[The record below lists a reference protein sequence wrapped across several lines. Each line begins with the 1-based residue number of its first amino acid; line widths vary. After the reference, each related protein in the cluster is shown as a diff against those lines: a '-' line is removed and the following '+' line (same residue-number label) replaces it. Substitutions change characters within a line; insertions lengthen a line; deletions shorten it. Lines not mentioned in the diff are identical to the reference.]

1 MKGLLAHPE
10 FLVPLSLIQSVVF
23 LLLIRLLD
31 PYEREPLSLLAL
43 MAAWGATG
51 AVALSSVGNR
61 IVLMLLPPTV
71 EESFGS
77 AVAAPLVE
85 EVAKGLALV
94 VAFSLSW
101 WAARRFGMV
110 ELEGVT
116 DGMVYGTAVGL
127 GFAFT
132 EDLLY
137 LFNTANQQGLGAG
150 LSEYA
155 SRVDIFGVGQLG
167 HAVYTAAFG
176 AGLGLATWSWS
187 WRGRLGF
194 PLLGLVAAMLMHAVH
209 NGLPSFVLVWR
220 YGLEKA
226 TAAMSGGSLPG
237 DLFAR
242 MQATA
247 EAASTAEKIAGYAF
261 VALYVASAALWMRY
275 ERRVIRDELA
285 EEAGSG
291 FLSHAEWGMMF
302 CYWERSKWYWQ
313 LLWEGKLERWRLLRR
328 IHNELVDLAFLKRRL
343 RWTSGDRGQI
353 GEQIEGQ
360 RERIAF
366 LRSLE
371 AIA

>member
-10 FLVPLSLIQSVVF
+10 FLVPLSLIQSLVF

-85 EVAKGLALV
+85 EVAKGLALIA
-94 VAFSLSW
+94 AFGFFW

-155 SRVDIFGVGQLG
+155 SRVDFFGVGQLG
-167 HAVYTAAFG
+167 HAVYTGAFG

-187 WRGRLGF
+187 WRGRLSF

-209 NGLPSFVLVWR
+209 NGLPSFALVWR
-220 YGLEKA
+220 YGLENA
-226 TAAMSGGSLPG
+226 AAAMAGRSVPG
-237 DLFAR
+237 DLFAQ

-247 EAASTAEKIAGYAF
+247 EWANTASKVADYVFVAVF
-261 VALYVASAALWMRY
+261 VALAVLWLLY
-275 ERRVIRDELA
+275 QRRVIRDELE
-285 EEAGSG
+285 EEARAG
-291 FLSHAEWGMMF
+291 LLNQAEWEMMF
-302 CYWERSKWYWQ
+302 RYWERSKWYWQ

-328 IHNELVDLAFLKRRL
+328 IHNELVDLAFLKWRL
-343 RWTSGDRGQI
+343 KRAPRLRGQI
-353 GEQIEGQ
+353 E
-360 RERIAF
+360 RRRKRIAY

>member
-10 FLVPLSLIQSVVF
+10 FLVPLSLIMSVVF

-51 AVALSSVGNR
+51 AVALSLVGNR

-110 ELEGVT
+110 DLEGVT

-155 SRVDIFGVGQLG
+155 SRVDFFGVGQLG

-209 NGLPSFVLVWR
+209 NGLPSFALAWR
-220 YGLEKA
+220 YGLENA
-226 TAAMSGGSLPG
+226 AAAMAGRSVPG
-237 DLFAR
+237 DLFAQ
-242 MQATA
+242 MQDTA
-247 EAASTAEKIAGYAF
+247 EAANTASKVADYAF
-261 VALYVASAALWMRY
+261 VAIFIALAVLWLCY
-275 ERRVIRDELA
+275 QRRVIRDELE
-285 EEAGSG
+285 EEARAG
-291 FLSHAEWGMMF
+291 FLHHEEWEMMF
-302 CYWERSKWYWQ
+302 RYWDRSKWYWQ

-343 RWTSGDRGQI
+343 RRAPKLRGQI
-353 GEQIEGQ
+353 E
-360 RERIAF
+360 RRRKRIAY

-371 AIA
+371 AVE

>member
-1 MKGLLAHPE
+1 MKEMLAQPE
-10 FLVPLSLIQSVVF
+10 FLVTFALIHAVVC
-23 LLLIRLLD
+23 LLLIRFLD
-31 PYEREPLSLLAL
+31 LYEREPLNVLAL

-51 AVALSSVGNR
+51 AVALSLAGNG
-61 IVLMLLPPTV
+61 IVLGLLPPAL
-71 EESFGS
+71 EKAFGS
-77 AVAAPLVE
+77 AVAGPLVE

-101 WAARRFGMV
+101 WAARRFGFL
-110 ELEGVT
+110 ELEGLT
-116 DGMVYGTAVGL
+116 DGMVYGAAVGL

-137 LFNTANQQGLGAG
+137 LFNAADEQGLGVG

-155 SRVDIFGVGQLG
+155 SRVDFFGVGQLG

-176 AGLGLATWSWS
+176 AGLGLATWSRS
-187 WRGRLGF
+187 WRGWLGF
-194 PLLGLVAAMLMHAVH
+194 PFLGLVAAMLMHAVH

-242 MQATA
+242 MQFFFKETG
-247 EAASTAEKIAGYAF
+247 TTEKITGYAF
-261 VALYVASAALWMRY
+261 VALYVASAALWIRY

-291 FLSHAEWGMMF
+291 FLSHAEWEMMYCF
-302 CYWERSKWYWQ
+302 WDRSKWYWR
-313 LLWEGKLERWRLLRR
+313 LLWEGELERWRLLRR

-343 RWTSGDRGQI
+343 RWTSGDRGRI